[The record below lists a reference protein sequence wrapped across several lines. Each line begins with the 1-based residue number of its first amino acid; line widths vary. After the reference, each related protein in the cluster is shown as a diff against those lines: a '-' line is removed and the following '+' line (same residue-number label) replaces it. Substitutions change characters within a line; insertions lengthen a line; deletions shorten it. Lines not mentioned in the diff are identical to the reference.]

1 MNKVSQLLDLRGG
14 GIRGGAWLTGGGR
27 NGGGGMFGGSGPGG
41 KKGGGILAGSA
52 SELVCS
58 EITYKSSRHM
68 IQFPDVSSMSVLH
81 WRLRRAWEHVM
92 CVTWMLFPSRLW
104 RRRPSTLLMVAV
116 CLPITSMV
124 PGVFLQQ
131 IQTYTNSLRDCT
143 CITMFSTLSSRCI
156 TDSQLIVGLG
166 DMTVYHRR
174 YICASKLL
182 CHLLNRVMKK
192 HVWTQ
197 KYSAGRVTT
206 SPNVEKHVIKGVT
219 WVYWLQLPCN
229 QCYFNIIY
237 NLW

>member
-1 MNKVSQLLDLRGG
+1 MRSYSINGFESDFFQTFIVDLKKKKKSMNKVSQSLDLRGG

-52 SELVCS
+52 SELGCS

-81 WRLRRAWEHVM
+81 RRLRRAWEHVM

-116 CLPITSMV
+116 CPPITSMV

-131 IQTYTNSLRDCT
+131 IQTYTSSFMKVYIHFCVFQL
-143 CITMFSTLSSRCI
+143 CIPDAYITHTHFSR
-156 TDSQLIVGLG
+156 
-166 DMTVYHRR
+166 
-174 YICASKLL
+174 
-182 CHLLNRVMKK
+182 
-192 HVWTQ
+192 
-197 KYSAGRVTT
+197 AGRYDYTADDIFVHQ
-206 SPNVEKHVIKGVT
+206 V
-219 WVYWLQLPCN
+219 C
-229 QCYFNIIY
+229 FIIY
-237 NLW
+237 TRD